1 MSHLYPSR
9 EATQLFQHESSNG
22 TRIEGGG
29 GTMNHEQTTKIL
41 IVDDE
46 PVVSKLLSLWLTAE
60 GYFCDVASNGEAAVE
75 LLKRGGHH
83 LVVSDIMMPGMS
95 GLDLLTIIRN
105 LFPDAAVL
113 MVTAVD
119 DRETAIMTLELGAF
133 GYVIKPFDRNEILIN
148 VANALERRRLTL
160 ISRDHERALEAKV
173 QLNEKYRKLVQF
185 FPYGI
190 AEFALSRSISSGMTD
205 EELLALILEARVT
218 DGNIE
223 FARSYGY
230 DKVDSVQGAEL
241 REVFSLNG
249 RAEEFCRAWIQ
260 NGFSSSTLETRENG
274 AIGGWRYFE
283 NTLLGHVQNGHLS
296 SLWGIRRDIT
306 ERKRIQETLLEKIRI
321 IDELYEHMF
330 QSCRSKTIE
339 EHTARVAHE
348 LRQPLAIIGGFARR
362 MVKQSSLPESSE
374 SISEGECLP
383 IMIKEIGRLE
393 KILDG
398 LIDFTSHESVQLKL
412 VNPNELIQYVL
423 DINEPGMKEKG
434 IILETVFGEEIGEIP
449 LDAVRF
455 QEVVRNLLS
464 EAVTASPGGGVIRL
478 ETDIFVP
485 SDLALKTGGLESESY
500 FEMKIHNSGSQVP
513 TEDLERIFD
522 PFVRT
527 TDYGTGIGLVLAKK
541 IIEEHHG
548 SISVK
553 SNEQGTLFTVWLP
566 LRYTPT

>member
-1 MSHLYPSR
+1 
-9 EATQLFQHESSNG
+9 
-22 TRIEGGG
+22 
-29 GTMNHEQTTKIL
+29 MNHEQVTKIL
-41 IVDDE
+41 VVDDE
-46 PVVSKLLSLWLTAE
+46 PYVCELLSRWLTAE
-60 GYFCDVASNGEAAVE
+60 GYSCDVASNGEAAIE
-75 LLKRGGHH
+75 LLKREQHH

-95 GLDLLTIIRN
+95 GLDLLTIMKTM
-105 LFPDAAVL
+105 FPDVAVI

-119 DRETAIMTLELGAF
+119 DRETAIMTLEVGSY
-133 GYVIKPFDRNEILIN
+133 GYVIKPFNRNEILIN

-160 ISRDHERALEAKV
+160 VSQEHERALEAKV
-173 QLNEKYRKLVQF
+173 HLNEKYRKLVHF

-190 AEFALSRSISSGMTD
+190 AEFAFAQSISSSMTD

-218 DGNIE
+218 DSNIE

-230 DKVDSVQGAEL
+230 DKVDDVGGAQL

-249 RAEEFCRAWIQ
+249 KAEEWCRTWIQ
-260 NGFSSSTLETRENG
+260 NSFSSSSLETKENG
-274 AIGGWRYFE
+274 ANGGWRYFE

-330 QSCRSKTIE
+330 QSYRSKTIA

-362 MVKQSSLPESSE
+362 MVKQSSLPERSE
-374 SISEGECLP
+374 SLSQGEILP
-383 IMIKEIGRLE
+383 IMIREIERLE

-398 LIDFTSHESVQLKL
+398 LIDFTSHESVQFKL
-412 VNPNELIQYVL
+412 VSPHDLIQYVL
-423 DINEPGMKEKG
+423 DINEPRMKGKD
-434 IILETVFGEEIGEIP
+434 IFLETEFGEEIGQIP

-464 EAVTASPGGGVIRL
+464 EAVTASPSGGVIRV

-485 SDLALKTGGLESESY
+485 SEMAHKTGGLESETY
-500 FEMKIHNSGSQVP
+500 FEMRIYNGGKQIAP
-513 TEDLERIFD
+513 EDLERIFD

-541 IIEEHHG
+541 IIEDHNG

-553 SNEQGTLFTVWLP
+553 SNEQGTMFTVWLP
-566 LRYTPT
+566 LRHKPI

>member
-1 MSHLYPSR
+1 
-9 EATQLFQHESSNG
+9 
-22 TRIEGGG
+22 
-29 GTMNHEQTTKIL
+29 MNHEQVTKIL
-41 IVDDE
+41 VVDDE
-46 PVVSKLLSLWLTAE
+46 PYVCELLSRWLTAE
-60 GYFCDVASNGEAAVE
+60 GYSCDVASNGEAAIE
-75 LLKRGGHH
+75 LLKTEQHH

-95 GLDLLTIIRN
+95 GLDLLTIMKTM
-105 LFPDAAVL
+105 FPDVAVI

-119 DRETAIMTLELGAF
+119 DRETAIMSLEVGAY

-160 ISRDHERALEAKV
+160 VSREHGRALEAKV
-173 QLNEKYRKLVQF
+173 QLNEKYRQLVHF

-190 AEFALSRSISSGMTD
+190 AEFALAQSISSSMTD
-205 EELLALILEARVT
+205 EELLALILEAKVT
-218 DGNIE
+218 DSNIE

-230 DKVDSVQGAEL
+230 DKVDDVGGAQL

-249 RAEEFCRAWIQ
+249 KAEEWCRTWIQ
-260 NGFSSSTLETRENG
+260 NSFSSGSLESKENG
-274 AIGGWRYFE
+274 ANGGWRYFE

-330 QSCRSKTIE
+330 QSCRSKTIA

-362 MVKQSSLPESSE
+362 MVKQSSLPERSE
-374 SISEGECLP
+374 SLSQREYLP
-383 IMIKEIGRLE
+383 MMIREIERLE

-398 LIDFTSHESVQLKL
+398 LIDFTSHESVQFKL
-412 VNPNELIQYVL
+412 ASPNDLIQYVL
-423 DINEPGMKEKG
+423 DINEPGMKEKD
-434 IILETVFGEEIGEIP
+434 ILLETEFGEEIGQIP

-464 EAVTASPGGGVIRL
+464 EAVTASPSGGLIRV

-485 SDLALKTGGLESESY
+485 SEMAHKTGGLESETY
-500 FEMKIHNSGSQVP
+500 FEMRIYNGGKQIAP
-513 TEDLERIFD
+513 EDLERIFD

-541 IIEEHHG
+541 IIEDHNG

-553 SNEQGTLFTVWLP
+553 SNEQGTMFTVWLP
-566 LRYTPT
+566 LRHKPI

>member
-1 MSHLYPSR
+1 
-9 EATQLFQHESSNG
+9 
-22 TRIEGGG
+22 
-29 GTMNHEQTTKIL
+29 MNHDQATKIL
-41 IVDDE
+41 VVDDE
-46 PVVSKLLSLWLTAE
+46 PFVCELLSRWLKAE
-60 GYFCDVASNGEAAVE
+60 GYACDVASDGETAIE
-75 LLKRGGHH
+75 LLKREQHH

-95 GLDLLTIIRN
+95 GLDLLTIMKTK
-105 LFPDAAVL
+105 FPDVAVI

-119 DRETAIMTLELGAF
+119 DRKTAIMTLEVGAY

-160 ISRDHERALEAKV
+160 VSRDHELALEAKV
-173 QLNEKYRKLVQF
+173 QLNEKYRKLVHF

-190 AEFALSRSISSGMTD
+190 AEFALARSISSGMTD
-205 EELLALILEARVT
+205 EELLALILEAKVI
-218 DGNIE
+218 DSNIE

-230 DKVDSVQGAEL
+230 DKVDKVEGAEL

-249 RAEEFCRAWIQ
+249 KAEEWCRAWIQ
-260 NGFSSSTLETRENG
+260 NSFSSSPLETKENG

-330 QSCRSKTIE
+330 QSCRSKIIA

-362 MVKQSSLPESSE
+362 IVKQSSLTEESE
-374 SISEGECLP
+374 SVSQREYLP
-383 IMIKEIGRLE
+383 TMIREIERLE

-398 LIDFTSHESVQLKL
+398 LIDFTCHESVQFKL
-412 VNPNELIQYVL
+412 VRPNDLIQNVL
-423 DINEPGMKEKG
+423 DINEPRIKEKD
-434 IILETVFGEEIGEIP
+434 ILLETDFGEEIGQMP

-455 QEVVRNLLS
+455 QEAVRNLLS
-464 EAVTASPGGGVIRL
+464 EAVTASPRGGVIRV

-485 SDLALKTGGLESESY
+485 SEMAHKTGGLESESY
-500 FEMKIHNSGSQVP
+500 FEMRIHDSGKQIAP
-513 TEDLERIFD
+513 EELEKIFD

-527 TDYGTGIGLVLAKK
+527 TDYGTGIGLVLAKR
-541 IIEEHHG
+541 IIEDHGG

-553 SNEQGTLFTVWLP
+553 SNEQSTDV
-566 LRYTPT
+566 

>member
-1 MSHLYPSR
+1 
-9 EATQLFQHESSNG
+9 
-22 TRIEGGG
+22 
-29 GTMNHEQTTKIL
+29 MNQERATKIL
-41 IVDDE
+41 VVDDE
-46 PVVSKLLSLWLTAE
+46 PFVCELLSRWLKAE
-60 GYFCDVASNGEAAVE
+60 GYSCDVASNGEAAIE
-75 LLKRGGHH
+75 LLKREQPH
-83 LVVSDIMMPGMS
+83 LVVSDIIMPGMS
-95 GLDLLTIIRN
+95 GLDLLTIMKTK
-105 LFPDAAVL
+105 FPDVAVI
-113 MVTAVD
+113 MVTVVD
-119 DRETAIMTLELGAF
+119 DRKTAIMTLEVGAY

-160 ISRDHERALEAKV
+160 VSRDHERALEAKV
-173 QLNEKYRKLVQF
+173 QLNEKYRKLVHF

-190 AEFALSRSISSGMTD
+190 AEFALARSISSGMTD
-205 EELLALILEARVT
+205 EELLALILEAKVT
-218 DGNIE
+218 DSNIE

-230 DKVDSVQGAEL
+230 DKVDKVQGAEL

-249 RAEEFCRAWIQ
+249 KAEEWCRAWIQ
-260 NGFSSSTLETRENG
+260 NSFSSSPLETKENG

-330 QSCRSKTIE
+330 QSCKSKTIA

-362 MVKQSSLPESSE
+362 MVKQSSLTEESE
-374 SISEGECLP
+374 SISQREYLP
-383 IMIKEIGRLE
+383 TMIREIERLE

-398 LIDFTSHESVQLKL
+398 LIDFTSHDSVQFKL
-412 VNPNELIQYVL
+412 VNPNDLIQNVL
-423 DINEPGMKEKG
+423 DINEPRIKEKD
-434 IILETVFGEEIGEIP
+434 ILLETKFGEEIGQVP

-455 QEVVRNLLS
+455 QEAVRNLLS
-464 EAVTASPGGGVIRL
+464 EAVTGSPRGGVIRV

-485 SDLALKTGGLESESY
+485 SEKAHKTGGLESEAY
-500 FEMKIHNSGSQVP
+500 FEMIIHDSGKQIAP
-513 TEDLERIFD
+513 EDLEKIFD

-527 TDYGTGIGLVLAKK
+527 TDYGTGIGLVLAKR
-541 IIEEHHG
+541 IIEDHSG

-553 SNEQGTLFTVWLP
+553 SNEQGTMFDVWIP
-566 LRYTPT
+566 LRHTPV